1 MKIRTF
7 IFLTV
12 IVLGLFPLFVLVALN
27 IPKTIDRLE
36 YAAELETQARSQV
49 DFAKLNARI
58 RCLKKS
64 LLHSATMPS
73 TLDVIKHTKDS
84 SALTALF
91 VNWFEVD
98 ELIIG
103 FALFDASGEES
114 FGLLRSQGSL
124 AVREAKNERLVG
136 SFLEEAL
143 ELEGDDIYVG
153 LVDEKSDP
161 LQLTGRNE
169 YNLILLSAV
178 REAGEQATGVIMMRI
193 DMSAFLENF
202 KNSLWVTENGIY
214 LKGFQLDEKGRK
226 IYDAVGKKG
235 SRNAFEEF
243 PRLKSEGKKGD
254 PLILED
260 KSQHKIV
267 WMPLI
272 FHAEKQAVMWVGTV
286 VDETAIESWKFSL
299 MFNAVVVICIMSLL
313 VFIAANWITVKID
326 TIQKDLLVGL
336 DDIINNE
343 KRVVFDWRGP
353 EEIKNL
359 GTDLTSFAN
368 RYTDTREARI
378 VAEAALRESEDKF
391 RNLTAS
397 ALDGII
403 LMDHDGNV
411 AYWNEAATTIFGFSS
426 AEAMGRPI
434 HQLIDARRE
443 GESQIVQRLEG
454 QKMIGDFTHTIEL
467 VARNKNGS
475 EVLVELSLSSTRIK
489 DKWHAIWIVRDVTE
503 RKKNEEEVRKQQQ
516 QLQRADKMISL
527 GLLVSGVAHEINNP
541 NSIALLNLPI
551 LARAWEGVKPIL
563 EEFYH
568 ENGDFMMAG
577 VEYTVMRQQLP
588 RVCAELEE
596 SAARIRQI
604 VVDLKDYARAET
616 SGQMIQVDINDVVQ
630 SGVRLTM
637 NSIHR
642 VTKRFTASYGE
653 NLPKVLGNRQ
663 RLIQVVINLIQ
674 NSCEALGESGRAITV
689 TTRYNRESD
698 GVEIVIRDEG
708 SGIAQDVLNKVID
721 PFFTTKRNMG
731 GTGLGLSVSAGIVKE
746 HNGVIHFDSVLN
758 QGTEVIVSLPAL
770 SEAA

>member
-454 QKMIGDFTHTIEL
+454 QKMIGDFAHTIEL

-563 EEFYH
+563 DEFYH

-642 VTKRFTASYGE
+642 ATKRFTASYGE